1 MIKALKLMKPLLV
14 SSVLFLSVVAAFAQS
29 QSTDVAGQ
37 TASRDSSL
45 QLREDNIP
53 QIVAAMTPEE
63 KCMLI
68 IGGRA
73 ASFNGIGFT
82 NTGVPG
88 AAGVINGIPR
98 LGIPTIVLADG
109 PAGLR
114 ISPVREGDSR
124 TFYCTGYP
132 IATMLSSTWN
142 LELVQEA
149 GRNLGNE
156 VLEYGVD
163 ILLAPGANIH
173 RNPLCGRNFEYYS
186 EDPLLSGK
194 MAAAMINGIEENGVG
209 TSLKHFAVN
218 NQEFNRLSNDAI
230 VSERALREIYLRNF
244 EIAVRESQPW
254 TVMTSY
260 NFINGEHAAESKRL
274 LTDILRDE
282 WGFEGAVMTDWNGGY
297 DDPAIIRAG
306 NEMIQPGRDE
316 RYVRLLNAVKDGS
329 LSMAVVDRTVT
340 RILELVIRTPKFKG
354 YAPSENPDLKAH
366 AQVCKKVADEG
377 VVLLKNDLEA
387 LPMSKDNK
395 IALFGVTSYD
405 FIAGGTGSGN
415 VNRSYVVDLMRGLS
429 NVGFRL
435 EPELDAFYK
444 EYMRAEAL
452 RCERIN
458 GDNKWYIDRERA
470 IEVIPDDLIG
480 KSASNSDVA
489 VITIGRVF
497 GEGKDRDYYHSYLLS
512 DREKELISKVSEA
525 FHAAGKKVTVI
536 LNTGGFVE
544 MTSWQDKVDA
554 VVLCWQPGQ
563 EGGNTVASVLSG
575 EVNPSG
581 HLPAT
586 ISTDYALEPTAMNF
600 PQVYADK
607 PFNYSYYRQLT
618 DRKLPVHTVRNI
630 DYTMYEEG
638 IYVGYRYFNT
648 FAPKAVA
655 YPFGFGLS
663 YTSFDFKDMH
673 VERTDDGWNVFVTV
687 TNTGKV
693 SGKDVVQLYVKA
705 PKGKLDKP
713 ERELKGFAKTPEI
726 APGKSC
732 TVTVHVP
739 EASLASYDELS
750 SNWIVDAG
758 KYVFM
763 ASQDA
768 SDCSLK
774 KTVRVEGSVSPVEGD
789 GLKVISYNIRVG
801 KGKDGSNSW
810 EHRRHASITMLKEQ
824 MPDIFGLQEALDF
837 QVSYLQENLPGY
849 KNVGVG
855 RDDGVAKGE
864 RMSIFYNTNTVELF
878 DWGTFWLSETP
889 EIPSKGWDAA
899 YPRCATWAK
908 MKMKDSGKE
917 FFYVNTHLDHQGA
930 ESQQKGL
937 DLIVRRVAAMNPAGL
952 PMVLTGDF
960 NVEPDNPV
968 LDELDTRMLS
978 AQKSALEHDV
988 KATFNGWGSRA
999 IVIDYIYFSGFSH
1012 CPEYKVLD
1020 GTYDSVPYISDHYP
1034 VMSRLKFL

>member
-1 MIKALKLMKPLLV
+1 MESYKIKTILV
-14 SSVLFLSVVAAFAQS
+14 SAILACQVTSALADKA
-29 QSTDVAGQ
+29 T
-37 TASRDSSL
+37 

-53 QIVAAMTPEE
+53 EVVAAMTPEE
-63 KCMLI
+63 KCTLI

-98 LGIPTIVLADG
+98 LGIPTVVLADG

-114 ISPVREGDSR
+114 ISPTREGDTR

-142 LELVQEA
+142 LELVEEA
-149 GRNLGNE
+149 GRNMGNE

-218 NQEFNRLSNDAI
+218 NQELNRLSNNAI
-230 VSERALREIYLRNF
+230 VSERALREIYLKNF

-254 TVMTSY
+254 TIMTSY

-297 DDPAIIRAG
+297 DDAAIVRAG

-316 RYVRLLNAVKDGS
+316 RYVNLLNAIHDGS
-329 LSMAVVDRTVT
+329 LSMDDVDRAVT
-340 RILELVIRTPKFKG
+340 RILELVVRTPKFKG
-354 YAPSENPDLKAH
+354 YKPSESPDLKAH
-366 AQVCKKVADEG
+366 AKVCKKVADEG
-377 VVLLKNDLEA
+377 VVLLKNNSAA
-387 LPMSKDNK
+387 LPMSKDNE

-415 VNRSYVVDLMRGLS
+415 VNRPYVVDLMSGLT

-435 EPELDAFYK
+435 DPELDAFYK
-444 EYMRAEAL
+444 DYMKAEAV
-452 RCERIN
+452 RCGRIN
-458 GDNKWYIDRERA
+458 GDNKWFIDRERA
-470 IEVIPDDLIG
+470 IEVIPDDLIV
-480 KSASNSDVA
+480 KAAANADDA

-512 DREKELISKVSEA
+512 DREKELISKVSES
-525 FHAAGKKVTVI
+525 FHKAGKKVTVI
-536 LNTGGFVE
+536 LNVGGLVE

-554 VVLCWQPGQ
+554 IVLCWQPGQ

-575 EVNPSG
+575 DVNPSG

-586 ISTDYALEPTAMNF
+586 ISTEYALEPTAKNF

-607 PFNYSYYRQLT
+607 PFNYSYYRQLL
-618 DRKLPVHTVRNI
+618 DRKLPLHTVRNI
-630 DYTMYEEG
+630 DYTEYEEG

-663 YTSFDFKDMH
+663 YTTFDFNDMK
-673 VERTDDGWNVFVTV
+673 VESAVDGWDVTVTV

-693 SGKDVVQLYVKA
+693 SGKDVVQLYVRA

-726 APGKSC
+726 APGESC
-732 TVTVHVP
+732 EVKIHVP
-739 EASLASYDELS
+739 AGSLASYDEQTGS
-750 SNWIVDAG
+750 WVIEPG

-763 ASQDA
+763 ASKDA

-774 KTVRVEGSVSPVEGD
+774 KSVNVAGS
-789 GLKVISYNIRVG
+789 
-801 KGKDGSNSW
+801 
-810 EHRRHASITMLKEQ
+810 
-824 MPDIFGLQEALDF
+824 
-837 QVSYLQENLPGY
+837 
-849 KNVGVG
+849 
-855 RDDGVAKGE
+855 
-864 RMSIFYNTNTVELF
+864 
-878 DWGTFWLSETP
+878 
-889 EIPSKGWDAA
+889 
-899 YPRCATWAK
+899 
-908 MKMKDSGKE
+908 
-917 FFYVNTHLDHQGA
+917 GA
-930 ESQQKGL
+930 
-937 DLIVRRVAAMNPAGL
+937 
-952 PMVLTGDF
+952 VL
-960 NVEPDNPV
+960 
-968 LDELDTRMLS
+968 
-978 AQKSALEHDV
+978 
-988 KATFNGWGSRA
+988 
-999 IVIDYIYFSGFSH
+999 
-1012 CPEYKVLD
+1012 
-1020 GTYDSVPYISDHYP
+1020 
-1034 VMSRLKFL
+1034 

>member
-1 MIKALKLMKPLLV
+1 MKSHKIILV
-14 SSVLFLSVVAAFAQS
+14 SVLLACQVTSVLADKAP
-29 QSTDVAGQ
+29 
-37 TASRDSSL
+37 
-45 QLREDNIP
+45 QLREDNISEV
-53 QIVAAMTPEE
+53 VAAMTPEE
-63 KCMLI
+63 KCTLI

-98 LGIPTIVLADG
+98 LGIPTVVLADG

-114 ISPVREGDSR
+114 ISPTREGDSR

-142 LELVQEA
+142 LELVGEA
-149 GRNLGNE
+149 GRNMGNE

-194 MAAAMINGIEENGVG
+194 MAAEMINGIEENGVG

-218 NQEFNRLSNDAI
+218 NQELNRLSNNAI
-230 VSERALREIYLRNF
+230 VSERALREIYLKNF

-274 LTDILRDE
+274 LTDILRGE

-297 DDPAIIRAG
+297 DDAAIVRAG

-316 RYVRLLNAVKDGS
+316 RYVNLLNAIHDGS
-329 LSMAVVDRTVT
+329 LSMDDVDRAVT
-340 RILELVIRTPKFKG
+340 RILELVVCTPKFKG
-354 YAPSENPDLKAH
+354 YKPSESPDLKAH
-366 AQVCKKVADEG
+366 AKVCKKVADEG
-377 VVLLKNDLEA
+377 VVLLKNKSAA
-387 LPMSKDNK
+387 LPMSKNNE

-415 VNRSYVVDLMRGLS
+415 VNRPYVVDLMSGLS
-429 NVGFRL
+429 NVGFSP

-444 EYMRAEAL
+444 DYMKAEAL

-458 GDNKWYIDRERA
+458 GNNKWFIDRERA
-470 IEVIPDDLIG
+470 IEVIPDELIV
-480 KSASNSDVA
+480 KAAANADDA

-512 DREKELISKVSEA
+512 DREKELISKVSES
-525 FHAAGKKVTVI
+525 FHKAGKKVTVI
-536 LNTGGFVE
+536 LNVGGLVE

-554 VVLCWQPGQ
+554 IVLCWQPGQ

-575 EVNPSG
+575 DVNPSG

-586 ISTDYALEPTAMNF
+586 ISTEYALEPTAKNF

-607 PFNYSYYRQLT
+607 PFNYSYYRQLL
-618 DRKLPVHTVRNI
+618 DRKLPLHTVRNI
-630 DYTMYEEG
+630 DYTEYEEG

-663 YTSFDFKDMH
+663 YTTFDFNDMT
-673 VERTDDGWNVFVTV
+673 VESAGDGWDATVTV
-687 TNTGKV
+687 TNSGKV
-693 SGKDVVQLYVKA
+693 RGKDVVQLYVRA

-726 APGKSC
+726 APGESC
-732 TVTVHVP
+732 EVTIHVP
-739 EASLASYDELS
+739 AGSLASYDEQTG
-750 SNWIVDAG
+750 NWVIEPG

-763 ASQDA
+763 ASKNA

-774 KTVRVEGSVSPVEGD
+774 KSVNVAGSGAVR
-789 GLKVISYNIRVG
+789 
-801 KGKDGSNSW
+801 
-810 EHRRHASITMLKEQ
+810 
-824 MPDIFGLQEALDF
+824 
-837 QVSYLQENLPGY
+837 
-849 KNVGVG
+849 
-855 RDDGVAKGE
+855 
-864 RMSIFYNTNTVELF
+864 
-878 DWGTFWLSETP
+878 
-889 EIPSKGWDAA
+889 
-899 YPRCATWAK
+899 
-908 MKMKDSGKE
+908 
-917 FFYVNTHLDHQGA
+917 
-930 ESQQKGL
+930 
-937 DLIVRRVAAMNPAGL
+937 
-952 PMVLTGDF
+952 
-960 NVEPDNPV
+960 
-968 LDELDTRMLS
+968 
-978 AQKSALEHDV
+978 
-988 KATFNGWGSRA
+988 
-999 IVIDYIYFSGFSH
+999 
-1012 CPEYKVLD
+1012 
-1020 GTYDSVPYISDHYP
+1020 
-1034 VMSRLKFL
+1034 

>member
-1 MIKALKLMKPLLV
+1 MESYKIKTILV
-14 SSVLFLSVVAAFAQS
+14 SALLACHVTSALADKAP
-29 QSTDVAGQ
+29 
-37 TASRDSSL
+37 
-45 QLREDNIP
+45 QLREDNIAEV
-53 QIVAAMTPEE
+53 VAAMTPEE
-63 KCMLI
+63 KCTLI

-98 LGIPTIVLADG
+98 LGIPTVVLADG

-114 ISPVREGDSR
+114 ISPTREGDSR

-142 LELVQEA
+142 LELVGEA
-149 GRNLGNE
+149 GRNMGNE

-218 NQEFNRLSNDAI
+218 NQEVNRLSNNAI
-230 VSERALREIYLRNF
+230 VSERALREIYLKNF

-297 DDPAIIRAG
+297 DDAAIVRAG

-316 RYVRLLNAVKDGS
+316 RYVNLLNAIHDGS
-329 LSMAVVDRTVT
+329 LSMDDVDRAVT
-340 RILELVIRTPKFKG
+340 RILELVVRTPKFKG
-354 YAPSENPDLKAH
+354 YRPSESPDLKAH
-366 AQVCKKVADEG
+366 AKVCKKVADEG
-377 VVLLKNDLEA
+377 VVLLKNNSAA
-387 LPMSKDNK
+387 LPMSKDNE

-415 VNRSYVVDLMRGLS
+415 VNRPYVVDLMSGLS

-444 EYMRAEAL
+444 DYMKAEAL

-458 GDNKWYIDRERA
+458 GDNKWFIDRERA
-470 IEVIPDDLIG
+470 IEVVPDELIV
-480 KSASNSDVA
+480 KAAANADDA

-512 DREKELISKVSEA
+512 EREKELISKVSEF
-525 FHAAGKKVTVI
+525 FHKAGKKVTVI
-536 LNTGGFVE
+536 LNVGGLVE

-554 VVLCWQPGQ
+554 IVLCWQPGQ

-575 EVNPSG
+575 DVNPSG

-586 ISTDYALEPTAMNF
+586 ISTEYALEPTAKNF

-607 PFNYSYYRQLT
+607 PFNYSYYRQLL
-618 DRKLPVHTVRNI
+618 DRKLPLHTVRNI
-630 DYTMYEEG
+630 DYTEYEEG

-663 YTSFDFKDMH
+663 YTTFDFNDMK
-673 VERTDDGWNVFVTV
+673 VESAGDGWDVTVTV
-687 TNTGKV
+687 TNSGKV
-693 SGKDVVQLYVKA
+693 RGKDVVQLYVRA

-726 APGKSC
+726 APGESC
-732 TVTVHVP
+732 AVTIHVP
-739 EASLASYDELS
+739 AGSLASYDEQTGS
-750 SNWIVDAG
+750 WVIEPG
-758 KYVFM
+758 KYAFM
-763 ASQDA
+763 ASKDA

-774 KTVRVEGSVSPVEGD
+774 KSVNVAGS
-789 GLKVISYNIRVG
+789 
-801 KGKDGSNSW
+801 
-810 EHRRHASITMLKEQ
+810 
-824 MPDIFGLQEALDF
+824 
-837 QVSYLQENLPGY
+837 
-849 KNVGVG
+849 
-855 RDDGVAKGE
+855 
-864 RMSIFYNTNTVELF
+864 
-878 DWGTFWLSETP
+878 
-889 EIPSKGWDAA
+889 
-899 YPRCATWAK
+899 
-908 MKMKDSGKE
+908 
-917 FFYVNTHLDHQGA
+917 GA
-930 ESQQKGL
+930 IL
-937 DLIVRRVAAMNPAGL
+937 
-952 PMVLTGDF
+952 
-960 NVEPDNPV
+960 
-968 LDELDTRMLS
+968 
-978 AQKSALEHDV
+978 
-988 KATFNGWGSRA
+988 
-999 IVIDYIYFSGFSH
+999 
-1012 CPEYKVLD
+1012 
-1020 GTYDSVPYISDHYP
+1020 
-1034 VMSRLKFL
+1034 

>member
-1 MIKALKLMKPLLV
+1 MKSHKIILV
-14 SSVLFLSVVAAFAQS
+14 SVLLACQVTSALADEAP
-29 QSTDVAGQ
+29 
-37 TASRDSSL
+37 

-53 QIVAAMTPEE
+53 EVVAAMTPEE
-63 KCMLI
+63 KCTLI

-98 LGIPTIVLADG
+98 LGIPTVVLADG

-114 ISPVREGDSR
+114 ISPTREGDSR

-142 LELVQEA
+142 LELVEEA
-149 GRNLGNE
+149 GRNMGNE

-218 NQEFNRLSNDAI
+218 NQELNRLSNNAI
-230 VSERALREIYLRNF
+230 VSERALREIYLKNF

-297 DDPAIIRAG
+297 DDAAIVRAG

-316 RYVRLLNAVKDGS
+316 RYVNLLNAIHDGS
-329 LSMAVVDRTVT
+329 LRMDDVDRAVT
-340 RILELVIRTPKFKG
+340 RILELVVRTPKFKG
-354 YAPSENPDLKAH
+354 YKPSESPNLKAH
-366 AQVCKKVADEG
+366 AKVCKKVADEG
-377 VVLLKNDLEA
+377 VVLLKNKSAA
-387 LPMSKDNK
+387 LPMSKNNE

-415 VNRSYVVDLMRGLS
+415 VNRPYVVDLMSGLS

-444 EYMRAEAL
+444 DYMKAEAL
-452 RCERIN
+452 RCARIN
-458 GDNKWYIDRERA
+458 GDNKWFIDRERA
-470 IEVIPDDLIG
+470 IEVIPDDLIV
-480 KSASNSDVA
+480 KAAANADDA

-512 DREKELISKVSEA
+512 DREKELISKVSES
-525 FHAAGKKVTVI
+525 FHKAGKKVTVI
-536 LNTGGFVE
+536 LNVGGLVE

-554 VVLCWQPGQ
+554 IVLCWQPGQ

-575 EVNPSG
+575 DVNPSG

-586 ISTDYALEPTAMNF
+586 ISTEYALEPTAKNF

-607 PFNYSYYRQLT
+607 PFNYSYYRQLL
-618 DRKLPVHTVRNI
+618 DRKLPLHTVRNI
-630 DYTMYEEG
+630 DYTEYEEG

-663 YTSFDFKDMH
+663 YTTFDFNDMK
-673 VERTDDGWNVFVTV
+673 VESAEGGWNVSVVV

-693 SGKDVVQLYVKA
+693 SGKDVVQLYVRA

-726 APGKSC
+726 APGESC
-732 TVTVHVP
+732 EVTIHVP
-739 EASLASYDELS
+739 AGSLASYDEQTGS
-750 SNWIVDAG
+750 WVIEPG

-763 ASQDA
+763 ASKDA
-768 SDCSLK
+768 SDCTLK
-774 KTVRVEGSVSPVEGD
+774 KSVNVAGS
-789 GLKVISYNIRVG
+789 
-801 KGKDGSNSW
+801 
-810 EHRRHASITMLKEQ
+810 
-824 MPDIFGLQEALDF
+824 
-837 QVSYLQENLPGY
+837 
-849 KNVGVG
+849 
-855 RDDGVAKGE
+855 
-864 RMSIFYNTNTVELF
+864 
-878 DWGTFWLSETP
+878 
-889 EIPSKGWDAA
+889 
-899 YPRCATWAK
+899 
-908 MKMKDSGKE
+908 
-917 FFYVNTHLDHQGA
+917 GA
-930 ESQQKGL
+930 
-937 DLIVRRVAAMNPAGL
+937 
-952 PMVLTGDF
+952 VL
-960 NVEPDNPV
+960 
-968 LDELDTRMLS
+968 
-978 AQKSALEHDV
+978 
-988 KATFNGWGSRA
+988 
-999 IVIDYIYFSGFSH
+999 
-1012 CPEYKVLD
+1012 
-1020 GTYDSVPYISDHYP
+1020 
-1034 VMSRLKFL
+1034 

>member
-1 MIKALKLMKPLLV
+1 MESYKIKTILV
-14 SSVLFLSVVAAFAQS
+14 SAILACHVTSALADKAP
-29 QSTDVAGQ
+29 
-37 TASRDSSL
+37 
-45 QLREDNIP
+45 QLREDNIAEV
-53 QIVAAMTPEE
+53 VAAMTPEE
-63 KCMLI
+63 KCTLI

-98 LGIPTIVLADG
+98 LGIPTVVLADG

-114 ISPVREGDSR
+114 ISPTREGDTR

-142 LELVQEA
+142 LELVGEA
-149 GRNLGNE
+149 GRNMGNE

-209 TSLKHFAVN
+209 TSLKNFAVN
-218 NQEFNRLSNDAI
+218 NQELNRLSNNAI
-230 VSERALREIYLRNF
+230 VSERALREIYLKNF

-254 TVMTSY
+254 TIMTSY

-297 DDPAIIRAG
+297 DDAAIVRAG

-316 RYVRLLNAVKDGS
+316 RYVNLLNAIRDGS
-329 LSMAVVDRTVT
+329 LSMDDVDRAVT
-340 RILELVIRTPKFKG
+340 RILELVVRTPKFKG
-354 YAPSENPDLKAH
+354 YKPSESPDLKAH
-366 AQVCKKVADEG
+366 AKVCKKVADEG
-377 VVLLKNDLEA
+377 VVLLKNNSAA
-387 LPMSKDNK
+387 LPMSKDNE

-415 VNRSYVVDLMRGLS
+415 VNRPYVVDLMSGLS

-444 EYMRAEAL
+444 DYMKAEAL
-452 RCERIN
+452 RCARIN
-458 GDNKWYIDRERA
+458 GDNKWFIDRERA
-470 IEVIPDDLIG
+470 IEVVPDELIV
-480 KSASNSDVA
+480 KAASNADDA

-512 DREKELISKVSEA
+512 DREKELISKVSES
-525 FHAAGKKVTVI
+525 FHKAGKKVTVI
-536 LNTGGFVE
+536 LNVGGLVE
-544 MTSWQDKVDA
+544 MMSWQDKVDA
-554 VVLCWQPGQ
+554 IVLCWQPGQ

-575 EVNPSG
+575 DVNPSG

-586 ISTDYALEPTAMNF
+586 ISTEYALEPTAKNF

-607 PFNYSYYRQLT
+607 PFNYSYYRQLL
-618 DRKLPVHTVRNI
+618 DRKLPLHTVRNI
-630 DYTMYEEG
+630 DYTEYEEG

-663 YTSFDFKDMH
+663 YTTFDFNDMT
-673 VERTDDGWNVFVTV
+673 VESAGDGWDVTVTV
-687 TNTGKV
+687 TNSGKV
-693 SGKDVVQLYVKA
+693 SGKDVVQLYVRA

-726 APGKSC
+726 APGESC
-732 TVTVHVP
+732 AVTIHVP
-739 EASLASYDELS
+739 AGSLASYDEQTGS
-750 SNWIVDAG
+750 WVVEPG

-763 ASQDA
+763 ASKDA

-774 KTVRVEGSVSPVEGD
+774 KSVNVAGS
-789 GLKVISYNIRVG
+789 
-801 KGKDGSNSW
+801 
-810 EHRRHASITMLKEQ
+810 
-824 MPDIFGLQEALDF
+824 
-837 QVSYLQENLPGY
+837 
-849 KNVGVG
+849 
-855 RDDGVAKGE
+855 
-864 RMSIFYNTNTVELF
+864 
-878 DWGTFWLSETP
+878 
-889 EIPSKGWDAA
+889 
-899 YPRCATWAK
+899 
-908 MKMKDSGKE
+908 
-917 FFYVNTHLDHQGA
+917 GA
-930 ESQQKGL
+930 
-937 DLIVRRVAAMNPAGL
+937 
-952 PMVLTGDF
+952 VL
-960 NVEPDNPV
+960 
-968 LDELDTRMLS
+968 
-978 AQKSALEHDV
+978 
-988 KATFNGWGSRA
+988 
-999 IVIDYIYFSGFSH
+999 
-1012 CPEYKVLD
+1012 
-1020 GTYDSVPYISDHYP
+1020 
-1034 VMSRLKFL
+1034 

>member
-1 MIKALKLMKPLLV
+1 MESYKIKTILV
-14 SSVLFLSVVAAFAQS
+14 SAILACHVTSALADKAP
-29 QSTDVAGQ
+29 
-37 TASRDSSL
+37 
-45 QLREDNIP
+45 QLREDNIAEV
-53 QIVAAMTPEE
+53 VAAMTPEE
-63 KCMLI
+63 KCTLI

-98 LGIPTIVLADG
+98 LGIPTVVLADG

-114 ISPVREGDSR
+114 ISPTREGDTR

-142 LELVQEA
+142 LELVGEA
-149 GRNLGNE
+149 GRNMGNE

-218 NQEFNRLSNDAI
+218 NQELNRLSNNAI
-230 VSERALREIYLRNF
+230 VSERALREIYLKNF

-254 TVMTSY
+254 TIMTSY

-297 DDPAIIRAG
+297 DDAAIVRAG

-316 RYVRLLNAVKDGS
+316 RYVNLLNAIRDGS
-329 LSMAVVDRTVT
+329 LSMDDVDRAVT
-340 RILELVIRTPKFKG
+340 RILELVVRTPKFKG
-354 YAPSENPDLKAH
+354 YKPSESPDLKAH
-366 AQVCKKVADEG
+366 AKVCKKVADEG
-377 VVLLKNDLEA
+377 VVLLKNNSAA
-387 LPMSKDNK
+387 LPMSKDNE

-415 VNRSYVVDLMRGLS
+415 VNRPYVVDLMSGLS

-444 EYMRAEAL
+444 DYMKAEAL
-452 RCERIN
+452 RCARIN
-458 GDNKWYIDRERA
+458 GDNKWFIDRERA
-470 IEVIPDDLIG
+470 IEVVPDELIV
-480 KSASNSDVA
+480 KAASNADDA

-512 DREKELISKVSEA
+512 DREKELISKVSES
-525 FHAAGKKVTVI
+525 FHKAGKKVTVI
-536 LNTGGFVE
+536 LNVGGLVE
-544 MTSWQDKVDA
+544 MMSWQDKVDA
-554 VVLCWQPGQ
+554 IVLCWQPGQ

-575 EVNPSG
+575 DVNPSG

-586 ISTDYALEPTAMNF
+586 ISTEYALEPTAKNF

-607 PFNYSYYRQLT
+607 PFNYSYYRQLL
-618 DRKLPVHTVRNI
+618 DRKLPLHTVRNI
-630 DYTMYEEG
+630 DYTEYEEG

-663 YTSFDFKDMH
+663 YTTFDFNDMT
-673 VERTDDGWNVFVTV
+673 VESAGDGWDVTVTV
-687 TNTGKV
+687 TNSGKV
-693 SGKDVVQLYVKA
+693 SGKDVVQLYVRA

-726 APGKSC
+726 APGESC
-732 TVTVHVP
+732 AVTIHVP
-739 EASLASYDELS
+739 AGSLASYDEQTGS
-750 SNWIVDAG
+750 WVVEPG

-763 ASQDA
+763 ASKDA

-774 KTVRVEGSVSPVEGD
+774 KSVNVAGS
-789 GLKVISYNIRVG
+789 
-801 KGKDGSNSW
+801 
-810 EHRRHASITMLKEQ
+810 
-824 MPDIFGLQEALDF
+824 
-837 QVSYLQENLPGY
+837 
-849 KNVGVG
+849 
-855 RDDGVAKGE
+855 
-864 RMSIFYNTNTVELF
+864 
-878 DWGTFWLSETP
+878 
-889 EIPSKGWDAA
+889 
-899 YPRCATWAK
+899 
-908 MKMKDSGKE
+908 
-917 FFYVNTHLDHQGA
+917 GA
-930 ESQQKGL
+930 
-937 DLIVRRVAAMNPAGL
+937 
-952 PMVLTGDF
+952 VL
-960 NVEPDNPV
+960 
-968 LDELDTRMLS
+968 
-978 AQKSALEHDV
+978 
-988 KATFNGWGSRA
+988 
-999 IVIDYIYFSGFSH
+999 
-1012 CPEYKVLD
+1012 
-1020 GTYDSVPYISDHYP
+1020 
-1034 VMSRLKFL
+1034 

>member
-1 MIKALKLMKPLLV
+1 MESYKIKTILV
-14 SSVLFLSVVAAFAQS
+14 SALLACHVTSALADKAP
-29 QSTDVAGQ
+29 
-37 TASRDSSL
+37 
-45 QLREDNIP
+45 QLREDNISEV
-53 QIVAAMTPEE
+53 VAAMTPEE
-63 KCMLI
+63 KCTLI
-68 IGGRA
+68 VGGRA

-98 LGIPTIVLADG
+98 LGIPTVVLADG

-114 ISPVREGDSR
+114 ISPTREGDTR

-142 LELVQEA
+142 LELVGEA
-149 GRNLGNE
+149 GRNMGNE

-218 NQEFNRLSNDAI
+218 NQELNRLSNNAI
-230 VSERALREIYLRNF
+230 VSERALREIYLKNF

-254 TVMTSY
+254 TIMTSY

-297 DDPAIIRAG
+297 DDAAIVRAG

-316 RYVRLLNAVKDGS
+316 RYVNLLKAIYDGS
-329 LSMAVVDRTVT
+329 LSMDDVDRAVT
-340 RILELVIRTPKFKG
+340 RILKLVVRTPKFKG
-354 YAPSENPDLKAH
+354 YKPSEAPDLKAH
-366 AQVCKKVADEG
+366 AKVCKKVADEG
-377 VVLLKNDLEA
+377 VVLLKNKSTA
-387 LPMSKDNK
+387 LPMSKNNE

-415 VNRSYVVDLMRGLS
+415 VNRPYVVDLMSGLS

-444 EYMRAEAL
+444 DYINAEAL

-458 GDNKWYIDRERA
+458 GDNKWFIDRERA
-470 IEVIPDDLIG
+470 IEVIPDELIA
-480 KSASNSDVA
+480 KAAANADDA

-512 DREKELISKVSEA
+512 EREKELISKVSDC
-525 FHAAGKKVTVI
+525 FHEAGKKVTVI
-536 LNTGGFVE
+536 LNVGGLVE

-554 VVLCWQPGQ
+554 IVLCWQPGQ
-563 EGGNTVASVLSG
+563 EGGNTVASVLGG

-586 ISTDYALEPTAMNF
+586 ISTEYTLEPTAKNF

-607 PFNYSYYRQLT
+607 PFNYSYYRQLL
-618 DRKLPVHTVRNI
+618 DRKLPLHTVRNI
-630 DYTMYEEG
+630 DYTEYEEG

-663 YTSFDFKDMH
+663 YTTFSFRDMK
-673 VERTDDGWNVFVTV
+673 VVSAGDGWDVTV
-687 TNTGKV
+687 TVANSGKV
-693 SGKDVVQLYVKA
+693 SGKDVVQLYVRA

-713 ERELKGFAKTPEI
+713 ERELKGFAKTPKI
-726 APGKSC
+726 APGESC
-732 TVTVHVP
+732 AVTIHVP
-739 EASLASYDELS
+739 AGSLASYDEQTRR
-750 SNWIVDAG
+750 WVVEPG
-758 KYVFM
+758 KYIFM
-763 ASQDA
+763 ASKDA

-774 KTVRVEGSVSPVEGD
+774 KSVNVGCPGSV
-789 GLKVISYNIRVG
+789 
-801 KGKDGSNSW
+801 
-810 EHRRHASITMLKEQ
+810 Q
-824 MPDIFGLQEALDF
+824 
-837 QVSYLQENLPGY
+837 
-849 KNVGVG
+849 
-855 RDDGVAKGE
+855 
-864 RMSIFYNTNTVELF
+864 
-878 DWGTFWLSETP
+878 
-889 EIPSKGWDAA
+889 
-899 YPRCATWAK
+899 
-908 MKMKDSGKE
+908 
-917 FFYVNTHLDHQGA
+917 
-930 ESQQKGL
+930 
-937 DLIVRRVAAMNPAGL
+937 
-952 PMVLTGDF
+952 
-960 NVEPDNPV
+960 
-968 LDELDTRMLS
+968 
-978 AQKSALEHDV
+978 
-988 KATFNGWGSRA
+988 
-999 IVIDYIYFSGFSH
+999 
-1012 CPEYKVLD
+1012 
-1020 GTYDSVPYISDHYP
+1020 
-1034 VMSRLKFL
+1034 

>member
-1 MIKALKLMKPLLV
+1 MKSHKIILV
-14 SSVLFLSVVAAFAQS
+14 SALLACQITSALADKAP
-29 QSTDVAGQ
+29 
-37 TASRDSSL
+37 
-45 QLREDNIP
+45 QLREDNISEV
-53 QIVAAMTPEE
+53 VAAMTPEE
-63 KCMLI
+63 KCTLI

-98 LGIPTIVLADG
+98 LGIPTVVLADG

-114 ISPVREGDSR
+114 ISPTREGDSR

-142 LELVQEA
+142 LELVGEA
-149 GRNLGNE
+149 GRNMGNE

-194 MAAAMINGIEENGVG
+194 MAAAMINGIEKNGVG

-218 NQEFNRLSNDAI
+218 NQELNRLSNNAI
-230 VSERALREIYLRNF
+230 VSERALREIYLKNF

-297 DDPAIIRAG
+297 DDAAIVRAG

-316 RYVRLLNAVKDGS
+316 RYVNLLNAIHDGS
-329 LSMAVVDRTVT
+329 LSMDDVDRAVT
-340 RILELVIRTPKFKG
+340 RILELVVRTPKFKG
-354 YAPSENPDLKAH
+354 YKPSESPDLKAH
-366 AQVCKKVADEG
+366 AKVCKKVADEG
-377 VVLLKNDLEA
+377 VVLLKNNSAA
-387 LPMSKDNK
+387 LPMSKDNE

-415 VNRSYVVDLMRGLS
+415 VNRPYVVDLMSGLS

-444 EYMRAEAL
+444 DYMKAEAL
-452 RCERIN
+452 RCGRIN
-458 GDNKWYIDRERA
+458 GDNKWFIDRERA
-470 IEVIPDDLIG
+470 IEVIPDELIV
-480 KSASNSDVA
+480 KAAANADDA

-512 DREKELISKVSEA
+512 DREKELISKVSES
-525 FHAAGKKVTVI
+525 FHKAGKKVTVI
-536 LNTGGFVE
+536 LNVGGLVE
-544 MTSWQDKVDA
+544 MASWQDNVDA
-554 VVLCWQPGQ
+554 IVLCWQPGQ

-575 EVNPSG
+575 DVNPSG

-586 ISTDYALEPTAMNF
+586 ISTEYALEPTAKNF

-607 PFNYSYYRQLT
+607 PFNYSYYRQLL
-618 DRKLPVHTVRNI
+618 DRKLPLHTVRNI
-630 DYTMYEEG
+630 DYTEYEEG

-663 YTSFDFKDMH
+663 YTTFCFKDMK
-673 VERTDDGWNVFVTV
+673 VVSAGDGWDVTVTV
-687 TNTGKV
+687 TNSGKV
-693 SGKDVVQLYVKA
+693 SGKDVVQLYVRA

-726 APGKSC
+726 APGESC
-732 TVTVHVP
+732 EVTIRVP
-739 EASLASYDELS
+739 AGSLASYDEQTGS
-750 SNWIVDAG
+750 WVIEPG

-763 ASQDA
+763 ASKDA
-768 SDCSLK
+768 SDCTLK
-774 KTVRVEGSVSPVEGD
+774 KSVNVAGS
-789 GLKVISYNIRVG
+789 
-801 KGKDGSNSW
+801 
-810 EHRRHASITMLKEQ
+810 
-824 MPDIFGLQEALDF
+824 
-837 QVSYLQENLPGY
+837 
-849 KNVGVG
+849 
-855 RDDGVAKGE
+855 
-864 RMSIFYNTNTVELF
+864 
-878 DWGTFWLSETP
+878 
-889 EIPSKGWDAA
+889 
-899 YPRCATWAK
+899 
-908 MKMKDSGKE
+908 
-917 FFYVNTHLDHQGA
+917 GA
-930 ESQQKGL
+930 
-937 DLIVRRVAAMNPAGL
+937 
-952 PMVLTGDF
+952 VL
-960 NVEPDNPV
+960 
-968 LDELDTRMLS
+968 
-978 AQKSALEHDV
+978 
-988 KATFNGWGSRA
+988 
-999 IVIDYIYFSGFSH
+999 
-1012 CPEYKVLD
+1012 
-1020 GTYDSVPYISDHYP
+1020 
-1034 VMSRLKFL
+1034 

>member
-1 MIKALKLMKPLLV
+1 MESYKIKTILV
-14 SSVLFLSVVAAFAQS
+14 SAILACHVTSALADKAP
-29 QSTDVAGQ
+29 
-37 TASRDSSL
+37 
-45 QLREDNIP
+45 QLREDNIAEV
-53 QIVAAMTPEE
+53 VAAMTPEE
-63 KCMLI
+63 KCTLI

-98 LGIPTIVLADG
+98 LGIPTVVLADG

-114 ISPVREGDSR
+114 ISPTREGDTR

-142 LELVQEA
+142 LELVGEA
-149 GRNLGNE
+149 GRNMGNE

-218 NQEFNRLSNDAI
+218 NQELNRLSNNAI
-230 VSERALREIYLRNF
+230 VSERALREIYLKNF

-254 TVMTSY
+254 TIMTSY

-297 DDPAIIRAG
+297 DDAAIVRAG

-316 RYVRLLNAVKDGS
+316 RYVNLLNAIRDGS
-329 LSMAVVDRTVT
+329 LSMDDVDRAVT
-340 RILELVIRTPKFKG
+340 RILELVVRTPKFKG
-354 YAPSENPDLKAH
+354 YKPSESPDLKAH
-366 AQVCKKVADEG
+366 AKVCKKVADEG
-377 VVLLKNDLEA
+377 VVLLKNKSAA
-387 LPMSKDNK
+387 LPMSKDNE

-415 VNRSYVVDLMRGLS
+415 VNRPYVVDLMSGLS

-444 EYMRAEAL
+444 DYMKAEAL
-452 RCERIN
+452 RCARIN
-458 GDNKWYIDRERA
+458 GDNKWFIDRERA
-470 IEVIPDDLIG
+470 IEVVPDELIV
-480 KSASNSDVA
+480 KAASNADDA

-512 DREKELISKVSEA
+512 DREKELISKVSES
-525 FHAAGKKVTVI
+525 FHKAGKKVTVI
-536 LNTGGFVE
+536 LNVGGLVE

-554 VVLCWQPGQ
+554 IVLCWQPGQ

-575 EVNPSG
+575 DVNPSG

-586 ISTDYALEPTAMNF
+586 ISTEYALEPTAKNF

-607 PFNYSYYRQLT
+607 PFNYSYYRQLL
-618 DRKLPVHTVRNI
+618 DRKLPLHTVRNI
-630 DYTMYEEG
+630 DYTEYEEG

-663 YTSFDFKDMH
+663 YTTFDFNDMT
-673 VERTDDGWNVFVTV
+673 VESAGDGWDVTVTV
-687 TNTGKV
+687 TNSGKV
-693 SGKDVVQLYVKA
+693 SGKDVVQLYVRA

-726 APGKSC
+726 APDESC
-732 TVTVHVP
+732 AVTIHVP
-739 EASLASYDELS
+739 AGSLASYDEQTGS
-750 SNWIVDAG
+750 WVIEPG
-758 KYVFM
+758 KYLFM
-763 ASQDA
+763 ASKDA

-774 KTVRVEGSVSPVEGD
+774 KSVNVAGS
-789 GLKVISYNIRVG
+789 
-801 KGKDGSNSW
+801 
-810 EHRRHASITMLKEQ
+810 
-824 MPDIFGLQEALDF
+824 
-837 QVSYLQENLPGY
+837 
-849 KNVGVG
+849 
-855 RDDGVAKGE
+855 
-864 RMSIFYNTNTVELF
+864 
-878 DWGTFWLSETP
+878 
-889 EIPSKGWDAA
+889 
-899 YPRCATWAK
+899 
-908 MKMKDSGKE
+908 
-917 FFYVNTHLDHQGA
+917 GA
-930 ESQQKGL
+930 VQ
-937 DLIVRRVAAMNPAGL
+937 
-952 PMVLTGDF
+952 
-960 NVEPDNPV
+960 
-968 LDELDTRMLS
+968 
-978 AQKSALEHDV
+978 
-988 KATFNGWGSRA
+988 
-999 IVIDYIYFSGFSH
+999 
-1012 CPEYKVLD
+1012 
-1020 GTYDSVPYISDHYP
+1020 
-1034 VMSRLKFL
+1034 

>member
-1 MIKALKLMKPLLV
+1 MESHKIKTILV
-14 SSVLFLSVVAAFAQS
+14 STLLACQVTSALADKAP
-29 QSTDVAGQ
+29 
-37 TASRDSSL
+37 
-45 QLREDNIP
+45 QLREDNIAEV
-53 QIVAAMTPEE
+53 VAAMTPEE
-63 KCMLI
+63 KCTLI

-98 LGIPTIVLADG
+98 LGIPTVVLADG

-114 ISPVREGDSR
+114 ISPTREGDSR

-142 LELVQEA
+142 LELVEEA
-149 GRNLGNE
+149 GRNMGNE

-218 NQEFNRLSNDAI
+218 NQELNRLSNNAI
-230 VSERALREIYLRNF
+230 VSERALREIYLKNF

-297 DDPAIIRAG
+297 DDAAIVRAG

-316 RYVRLLNAVKDGS
+316 RYVNLLNAIHDGS
-329 LSMAVVDRTVT
+329 LSMDDVDRAVT
-340 RILELVIRTPKFKG
+340 RILELVVRTPKFKG
-354 YAPSENPDLKAH
+354 YRPSESPDLKAH
-366 AQVCKKVADEG
+366 AKVCKKVADEG
-377 VVLLKNDLEA
+377 VVLLKNNSAA
-387 LPMSKDNK
+387 LPMSKDNE

-415 VNRSYVVDLMRGLS
+415 VNRPYVVDLMSGLS

-444 EYMRAEAL
+444 DYMKAEAL

-458 GDNKWYIDRERA
+458 GDNKWFIDRERA
-470 IEVIPDDLIG
+470 IEVVPDELIV
-480 KSASNSDVA
+480 KAAANADDA

-512 DREKELISKVSEA
+512 EREKELISKVSES
-525 FHAAGKKVTVI
+525 FHKAGKKVTVI
-536 LNTGGFVE
+536 LNVGGLVE

-554 VVLCWQPGQ
+554 IVLCWQPGQ

-575 EVNPSG
+575 DVNPSG

-586 ISTDYALEPTAMNF
+586 ISTEYALEPTAKNF

-607 PFNYSYYRQLT
+607 PFNYSYYRQLL
-618 DRKLPVHTVRNI
+618 DRKLPLHTVRNI
-630 DYTMYEEG
+630 DYTEYEEG

-663 YTSFDFKDMH
+663 YTTFDFNDMK
-673 VERTDDGWNVFVTV
+673 VESAGDGWDVTVTV
-687 TNTGKV
+687 TNSGKV
-693 SGKDVVQLYVKA
+693 RGKDVVQLYVRA

-726 APGKSC
+726 APGESC
-732 TVTVHVP
+732 EVTIHVP
-739 EASLASYDELS
+739 AGSLASYDEQTRR
-750 SNWIVDAG
+750 WVIEPG

-763 ASQDA
+763 ASKDA

-774 KTVRVEGSVSPVEGD
+774 KSVNVAGS
-789 GLKVISYNIRVG
+789 
-801 KGKDGSNSW
+801 
-810 EHRRHASITMLKEQ
+810 
-824 MPDIFGLQEALDF
+824 
-837 QVSYLQENLPGY
+837 
-849 KNVGVG
+849 
-855 RDDGVAKGE
+855 
-864 RMSIFYNTNTVELF
+864 
-878 DWGTFWLSETP
+878 
-889 EIPSKGWDAA
+889 
-899 YPRCATWAK
+899 
-908 MKMKDSGKE
+908 
-917 FFYVNTHLDHQGA
+917 GA
-930 ESQQKGL
+930 
-937 DLIVRRVAAMNPAGL
+937 
-952 PMVLTGDF
+952 VL
-960 NVEPDNPV
+960 
-968 LDELDTRMLS
+968 
-978 AQKSALEHDV
+978 
-988 KATFNGWGSRA
+988 
-999 IVIDYIYFSGFSH
+999 
-1012 CPEYKVLD
+1012 
-1020 GTYDSVPYISDHYP
+1020 
-1034 VMSRLKFL
+1034 

>member
-1 MIKALKLMKPLLV
+1 MESHTIKTLLASALLACQVTSALADEAP
-14 SSVLFLSVVAAFAQS
+14 
-29 QSTDVAGQ
+29 
-37 TASRDSSL
+37 
-45 QLREDNIP
+45 QLREDNIAEV
-53 QIVAAMTPEE
+53 VAALTPEE
-63 KCMLI
+63 KCTLI

-98 LGIPTIVLADG
+98 LGIPTVVLADG

-114 ISPVREGDSR
+114 ISPTREGDSR

-142 LELVQEA
+142 LELVGEA
-149 GRNLGNE
+149 GRNMGNE

-218 NQEFNRLSNDAI
+218 NQELNRLSNNAI

-254 TVMTSY
+254 TIMTSY

-274 LTDILRDE
+274 LTDILRGE

-297 DDPAIIRAG
+297 DDAAIIRAG

-316 RYVRLLNAVKDGS
+316 RYVNLLNAIHDGS
-329 LSMAVVDRTVT
+329 LSMEDVDRTVT
-340 RILELVIRTPKFKG
+340 RILELVVRTPKFKG
-354 YAPSENPDLKAH
+354 YKPSESPDLKAH
-366 AQVCKKVADEG
+366 AKVCKKVADEG
-377 VVLLKNDLEA
+377 VVLLKNNSAA
-387 LPMSKDNK
+387 LPMSKNNE

-415 VNRSYVVDLMRGLS
+415 VNRPYVVDLMSGLS

-444 EYMRAEAL
+444 DYMKAEAL

-458 GDNKWYIDRERA
+458 GDNKWFIDRERA
-470 IEVIPDDLIG
+470 IEVIPDELIVN
-480 KSASNSDVA
+480 AAANADDA

-512 DREKELISKVSEA
+512 DREKELISKVSDS
-525 FHAAGKKVTVI
+525 FHKAGKKVTVI
-536 LNTGGFVE
+536 LNVGGLVE

-554 VVLCWQPGQ
+554 IVLCWQPGQ

-586 ISTDYALEPTAMNF
+586 ISTEYALEPTAKNF

-607 PFNYSYYRQLT
+607 PFNYSYYRQLL
-618 DRKLPVHTVRNI
+618 DRKLPLHTVRNI
-630 DYTMYEEG
+630 DYTEYEEG

-663 YTSFDFKDMH
+663 YTTFDFKDMK
-673 VERTDDGWNVFVTV
+673 VESAEDGWDVTVTV
-687 TNTGKV
+687 TNSGKV
-693 SGKDVVQLYVKA
+693 SGKDVVQLYVRA

-713 ERELKGFAKTPEI
+713 ERELKGFAKTPEL
-726 APGKSC
+726 APGESC
-732 TVTVHVP
+732 KVSIHIP
-739 EASLASYDELS
+739 AGSLASYDEQTGS
-750 SNWIVDAG
+750 WVIEPG

-763 ASQDA
+763 ASKDA

-774 KTVRVEGSVSPVEGD
+774 KSVNVAGS
-789 GLKVISYNIRVG
+789 
-801 KGKDGSNSW
+801 
-810 EHRRHASITMLKEQ
+810 
-824 MPDIFGLQEALDF
+824 
-837 QVSYLQENLPGY
+837 
-849 KNVGVG
+849 
-855 RDDGVAKGE
+855 
-864 RMSIFYNTNTVELF
+864 
-878 DWGTFWLSETP
+878 
-889 EIPSKGWDAA
+889 
-899 YPRCATWAK
+899 
-908 MKMKDSGKE
+908 
-917 FFYVNTHLDHQGA
+917 GA
-930 ESQQKGL
+930 
-937 DLIVRRVAAMNPAGL
+937 
-952 PMVLTGDF
+952 VL
-960 NVEPDNPV
+960 
-968 LDELDTRMLS
+968 
-978 AQKSALEHDV
+978 
-988 KATFNGWGSRA
+988 
-999 IVIDYIYFSGFSH
+999 
-1012 CPEYKVLD
+1012 
-1020 GTYDSVPYISDHYP
+1020 
-1034 VMSRLKFL
+1034 

>member
-1 MIKALKLMKPLLV
+1 MESYKIKTILV
-14 SSVLFLSVVAAFAQS
+14 SAILACQVTSALADKAP
-29 QSTDVAGQ
+29 
-37 TASRDSSL
+37 

-53 QIVAAMTPEE
+53 EVVAAMTPEE
-63 KCMLI
+63 KCTLI

-98 LGIPTIVLADG
+98 LGIPTVVLADG

-114 ISPVREGDSR
+114 IAPKRKGDTR

-142 LELVQEA
+142 LELVEEA
-149 GRNLGNE
+149 GRNMGNE

-218 NQEFNRLSNDAI
+218 NQELNRLSNNAI
-230 VSERALREIYLRNF
+230 VSERALREIYLKNF

-254 TVMTSY
+254 TIMTSY

-297 DDPAIIRAG
+297 DDAAIVRAG

-316 RYVRLLNAVKDGS
+316 RYVNLLNAIHDGS
-329 LSMAVVDRTVT
+329 LSMDDVDRAVT
-340 RILELVIRTPKFKG
+340 RILELVVRTPKFKG
-354 YAPSENPDLKAH
+354 YKPSESPDLKAH
-366 AQVCKKVADEG
+366 AKVCKKVADEG
-377 VVLLKNDLEA
+377 VVLLKNNSAA
-387 LPMSKDNK
+387 LPMSKDNE

-415 VNRSYVVDLMRGLS
+415 VNRPYVVDLMSGLT

-435 EPELDAFYK
+435 DPELDAFYK
-444 EYMRAEAL
+444 DYMKAEAV
-452 RCERIN
+452 RCGRIN
-458 GDNKWYIDRERA
+458 GDNKWFIDRERA
-470 IEVIPDDLIG
+470 IEVIPDDLIV
-480 KSASNSDVA
+480 KAAANADDA

-512 DREKELISKVSEA
+512 DREKELISKVSES
-525 FHAAGKKVTVI
+525 FHKAGKKVTVI
-536 LNTGGFVE
+536 LNVGGLVE

-554 VVLCWQPGQ
+554 IVLCWQPGQ
-563 EGGNTVASVLSG
+563 EGGNTVASVLGG

-586 ISTDYALEPTAMNF
+586 ISTEYALEPTAKNF

-607 PFNYSYYRQLT
+607 PFNYSYYRQLL
-618 DRKLPVHTVRNI
+618 DRKLPLHTVRNI
-630 DYTMYEEG
+630 DYTEYEEG

-663 YTSFDFKDMH
+663 YTTFDFNDMK
-673 VERTDDGWNVFVTV
+673 VESAVDGWDVTVTV

-693 SGKDVVQLYVKA
+693 SGKDVVQLYVRA

-713 ERELKGFAKTPEI
+713 ARELKGFAKTPEI
-726 APGKSC
+726 APGESC
-732 TVTVHVP
+732 EVKIHVP
-739 EASLASYDELS
+739 AGSLASYDEQTGS
-750 SNWIVDAG
+750 WVIEPG

-763 ASQDA
+763 ASKDA

-774 KTVRVEGSVSPVEGD
+774 KSVNVAGS
-789 GLKVISYNIRVG
+789 
-801 KGKDGSNSW
+801 
-810 EHRRHASITMLKEQ
+810 
-824 MPDIFGLQEALDF
+824 
-837 QVSYLQENLPGY
+837 
-849 KNVGVG
+849 
-855 RDDGVAKGE
+855 
-864 RMSIFYNTNTVELF
+864 
-878 DWGTFWLSETP
+878 
-889 EIPSKGWDAA
+889 
-899 YPRCATWAK
+899 
-908 MKMKDSGKE
+908 
-917 FFYVNTHLDHQGA
+917 GA
-930 ESQQKGL
+930 
-937 DLIVRRVAAMNPAGL
+937 
-952 PMVLTGDF
+952 VL
-960 NVEPDNPV
+960 
-968 LDELDTRMLS
+968 
-978 AQKSALEHDV
+978 
-988 KATFNGWGSRA
+988 
-999 IVIDYIYFSGFSH
+999 
-1012 CPEYKVLD
+1012 
-1020 GTYDSVPYISDHYP
+1020 
-1034 VMSRLKFL
+1034 

>member
-1 MIKALKLMKPLLV
+1 MESYKIKTILV
-14 SSVLFLSVVAAFAQS
+14 SALLACHVTSALADKAP
-29 QSTDVAGQ
+29 
-37 TASRDSSL
+37 
-45 QLREDNIP
+45 QLREDNIAEV
-53 QIVAAMTPEE
+53 VAAMTPEE
-63 KCMLI
+63 KCTLI

-98 LGIPTIVLADG
+98 LGIPTVVLADG

-114 ISPVREGDSR
+114 ISPTREGDSR

-142 LELVQEA
+142 LELVGEA
-149 GRNLGNE
+149 GRNMGNE

-218 NQEFNRLSNDAI
+218 NQEVNRLSNNAI
-230 VSERALREIYLRNF
+230 VSERALREIYLKNF

-297 DDPAIIRAG
+297 DDAAIVRAG

-316 RYVRLLNAVKDGS
+316 RYVNLLNAIHDGS
-329 LSMAVVDRTVT
+329 LSMDDVDRAVT
-340 RILELVIRTPKFKG
+340 RILELVVRTPKFKG
-354 YAPSENPDLKAH
+354 YRPSESPDLKAH
-366 AQVCKKVADEG
+366 AKVCKKVADEG
-377 VVLLKNDLEA
+377 VVLLKNNSAA
-387 LPMSKDNK
+387 LPMSKDNE

-415 VNRSYVVDLMRGLS
+415 VNRPYVVDLMSGLS

-444 EYMRAEAL
+444 DYMKAEAL
-452 RCERIN
+452 RCARIN
-458 GDNKWYIDRERA
+458 GDNKWFIDRERA
-470 IEVIPDDLIG
+470 IEVIPDELIV
-480 KSASNSDVA
+480 KAASNADDA

-512 DREKELISKVSEA
+512 DREKELISKVSES
-525 FHAAGKKVTVI
+525 FHKAGKKVTVI
-536 LNTGGFVE
+536 LNVGGLVE

-554 VVLCWQPGQ
+554 IVLCWQPGQ
-563 EGGNTVASVLSG
+563 EGGNTVASVLCG
-575 EVNPSG
+575 EMNPSG

-586 ISTDYALEPTAMNF
+586 ISTEYALEPTAKNF

-607 PFNYSYYRQLT
+607 PFNYSYYRQLL
-618 DRKLPVHTVRNI
+618 DRKLPLHTVRNI
-630 DYTMYEEG
+630 DYTEYEEG

-663 YTSFDFKDMH
+663 YTTFSFRDMK
-673 VERTDDGWNVFVTV
+673 VVSAGDGWDVTV
-687 TNTGKV
+687 TVANSGKV
-693 SGKDVVQLYVKA
+693 SGKDVVQLYVRA

-726 APGKSC
+726 APGESC
-732 TVTVHVP
+732 AVTIHVP
-739 EASLASYDELS
+739 AGSLASYDEQTGS
-750 SNWIVDAG
+750 WVIEPG

-763 ASQDA
+763 ASKDA
-768 SDCSLK
+768 SDCTLK
-774 KTVRVEGSVSPVEGD
+774 KSVNVAGS
-789 GLKVISYNIRVG
+789 
-801 KGKDGSNSW
+801 
-810 EHRRHASITMLKEQ
+810 
-824 MPDIFGLQEALDF
+824 
-837 QVSYLQENLPGY
+837 
-849 KNVGVG
+849 
-855 RDDGVAKGE
+855 
-864 RMSIFYNTNTVELF
+864 
-878 DWGTFWLSETP
+878 
-889 EIPSKGWDAA
+889 
-899 YPRCATWAK
+899 
-908 MKMKDSGKE
+908 
-917 FFYVNTHLDHQGA
+917 GA
-930 ESQQKGL
+930 
-937 DLIVRRVAAMNPAGL
+937 
-952 PMVLTGDF
+952 VL
-960 NVEPDNPV
+960 
-968 LDELDTRMLS
+968 
-978 AQKSALEHDV
+978 
-988 KATFNGWGSRA
+988 
-999 IVIDYIYFSGFSH
+999 
-1012 CPEYKVLD
+1012 
-1020 GTYDSVPYISDHYP
+1020 
-1034 VMSRLKFL
+1034 

>member
-1 MIKALKLMKPLLV
+1 MESHKIKTILVLALLACQVTSALADKAP
-14 SSVLFLSVVAAFAQS
+14 
-29 QSTDVAGQ
+29 
-37 TASRDSSL
+37 
-45 QLREDNIP
+45 QLREDNIAEV
-53 QIVAAMTPEE
+53 VAAMTPEE
-63 KCMLI
+63 KCTLI

-98 LGIPTIVLADG
+98 LGIPTVVLADG

-114 ISPVREGDSR
+114 ISPTREGDTR

-142 LELVQEA
+142 LELVEEA
-149 GRNLGNE
+149 GRNMGNE

-218 NQEFNRLSNDAI
+218 NQELNRLSNNAI
-230 VSERALREIYLRNF
+230 VSERALREIYLKNF

-254 TVMTSY
+254 TIMTSY

-297 DDPAIIRAG
+297 DDAAIVRAG

-316 RYVRLLNAVKDGS
+316 RYVNLLNAIHDGS
-329 LSMAVVDRTVT
+329 LSMDDVDRAVT
-340 RILELVIRTPKFKG
+340 RILELVVRTPKFKG
-354 YAPSENPDLKAH
+354 YKPSEFPDLKAH
-366 AQVCKKVADEG
+366 AKVCKKVADEG
-377 VVLLKNDLEA
+377 VVLLKNNSAA
-387 LPMSKDNK
+387 LPMSKDNE

-415 VNRSYVVDLMRGLS
+415 VNRPYVVDLMSGLS

-444 EYMRAEAL
+444 DYMKAESL
-452 RCERIN
+452 RCARIN
-458 GDNKWYIDRERA
+458 GDNKWFIDRERA
-470 IEVIPDDLIG
+470 IEVIPDELIV
-480 KSASNSDVA
+480 KAASNADDA

-512 DREKELISKVSEA
+512 DREKELISKVSES
-525 FHAAGKKVTVI
+525 FHKAGKKVTVI
-536 LNTGGFVE
+536 LNVGGLVE

-554 VVLCWQPGQ
+554 IVLCWQPGQ
-563 EGGNTVASVLSG
+563 EGGNTVASVLCG
-575 EVNPSG
+575 EMNPSG

-586 ISTDYALEPTAMNF
+586 ISTEYALEPTAKNF

-607 PFNYSYYRQLT
+607 PFNYSYYRQLL
-618 DRKLPVHTVRNI
+618 DRKLPLHTVRNI
-630 DYTMYEEG
+630 DYTEYEEG

-663 YTSFDFKDMH
+663 YTTFSFRDMK
-673 VERTDDGWNVFVTV
+673 VVSAGDGWDVTV
-687 TNTGKV
+687 TVSNSGKV
-693 SGKDVVQLYVKA
+693 SGKDVVQLYVRA

-726 APGKSC
+726 APGESC
-732 TVTVHVP
+732 AVTIHVP
-739 EASLASYDELS
+739 AGSLASYDEQTGS
-750 SNWIVDAG
+750 WVIEPG

-763 ASQDA
+763 ASKDA
-768 SDCSLK
+768 SDCTLK
-774 KTVRVEGSVSPVEGD
+774 KSVNVAGS
-789 GLKVISYNIRVG
+789 
-801 KGKDGSNSW
+801 
-810 EHRRHASITMLKEQ
+810 
-824 MPDIFGLQEALDF
+824 
-837 QVSYLQENLPGY
+837 
-849 KNVGVG
+849 
-855 RDDGVAKGE
+855 
-864 RMSIFYNTNTVELF
+864 
-878 DWGTFWLSETP
+878 
-889 EIPSKGWDAA
+889 
-899 YPRCATWAK
+899 
-908 MKMKDSGKE
+908 
-917 FFYVNTHLDHQGA
+917 GA
-930 ESQQKGL
+930 
-937 DLIVRRVAAMNPAGL
+937 
-952 PMVLTGDF
+952 VL
-960 NVEPDNPV
+960 
-968 LDELDTRMLS
+968 
-978 AQKSALEHDV
+978 
-988 KATFNGWGSRA
+988 
-999 IVIDYIYFSGFSH
+999 
-1012 CPEYKVLD
+1012 
-1020 GTYDSVPYISDHYP
+1020 
-1034 VMSRLKFL
+1034 

>member
-1 MIKALKLMKPLLV
+1 MESYKIKTILV
-14 SSVLFLSVVAAFAQS
+14 SAILACHVTSALADKAP
-29 QSTDVAGQ
+29 
-37 TASRDSSL
+37 
-45 QLREDNIP
+45 QLREDNIAEV
-53 QIVAAMTPEE
+53 VAAMTPEE
-63 KCMLI
+63 KCTLI

-98 LGIPTIVLADG
+98 LGIPTVVLADG

-114 ISPVREGDSR
+114 ISPTREGDTR

-142 LELVQEA
+142 LELVEEA
-149 GRNLGNE
+149 GRNMGNE

-218 NQEFNRLSNDAI
+218 NQELNRLSNNAI
-230 VSERALREIYLRNF
+230 VSERALREIYLKNF

-254 TVMTSY
+254 TIMTSY

-297 DDPAIIRAG
+297 DDAAIVRAG

-316 RYVRLLNAVKDGS
+316 RYVNLLNAIHDGS
-329 LSMAVVDRTVT
+329 LSMDDVDRAVT
-340 RILELVIRTPKFKG
+340 RILELVVRTPKFKG
-354 YAPSENPDLKAH
+354 YKPSESPDLKAH
-366 AQVCKKVADEG
+366 AKVCKKVADEG
-377 VVLLKNDLEA
+377 VVLLKNNSAA
-387 LPMSKDNK
+387 LPMSKDNE

-415 VNRSYVVDLMRGLS
+415 VNRPYVVDLMSGLT

-435 EPELDAFYK
+435 DPELDAFYK
-444 EYMRAEAL
+444 DYMKAEAV
-452 RCERIN
+452 RCGRIN
-458 GDNKWYIDRERA
+458 GDNKWFIDRERA
-470 IEVIPDDLIG
+470 IEVIPDDLIV
-480 KSASNSDVA
+480 KAAANADDA

-512 DREKELISKVSEA
+512 DREKELISKVSES
-525 FHAAGKKVTVI
+525 FHKAGKKVTVI
-536 LNTGGFVE
+536 LNVGGLVE

-554 VVLCWQPGQ
+554 IVLCWQPGQ

-575 EVNPSG
+575 DVNPSG

-586 ISTDYALEPTAMNF
+586 ISTEYALEPTAKNF

-607 PFNYSYYRQLT
+607 PFNYSYYRQLL
-618 DRKLPVHTVRNI
+618 DRKLPLHTVRNI
-630 DYTMYEEG
+630 DYTEYEEG

-663 YTSFDFKDMH
+663 YTTFDFNDMK
-673 VERTDDGWNVFVTV
+673 VESAVDGWDVTVTV

-693 SGKDVVQLYVKA
+693 SGKDVVQLYVRA

-726 APGKSC
+726 APGESC
-732 TVTVHVP
+732 EVKIHVP
-739 EASLASYDELS
+739 AGSLASYDEQTGS
-750 SNWIVDAG
+750 WIIEPG

-763 ASQDA
+763 ASKDA

-774 KTVRVEGSVSPVEGD
+774 KSVNVAGS
-789 GLKVISYNIRVG
+789 
-801 KGKDGSNSW
+801 
-810 EHRRHASITMLKEQ
+810 
-824 MPDIFGLQEALDF
+824 
-837 QVSYLQENLPGY
+837 
-849 KNVGVG
+849 
-855 RDDGVAKGE
+855 
-864 RMSIFYNTNTVELF
+864 
-878 DWGTFWLSETP
+878 
-889 EIPSKGWDAA
+889 
-899 YPRCATWAK
+899 
-908 MKMKDSGKE
+908 
-917 FFYVNTHLDHQGA
+917 GA
-930 ESQQKGL
+930 
-937 DLIVRRVAAMNPAGL
+937 
-952 PMVLTGDF
+952 VL
-960 NVEPDNPV
+960 
-968 LDELDTRMLS
+968 
-978 AQKSALEHDV
+978 
-988 KATFNGWGSRA
+988 
-999 IVIDYIYFSGFSH
+999 
-1012 CPEYKVLD
+1012 
-1020 GTYDSVPYISDHYP
+1020 
-1034 VMSRLKFL
+1034 

>member
-1 MIKALKLMKPLLV
+1 MESHKIKTILV
-14 SSVLFLSVVAAFAQS
+14 SALLACQVTSALADKAP
-29 QSTDVAGQ
+29 
-37 TASRDSSL
+37 
-45 QLREDNIP
+45 QLREDNIAEV
-53 QIVAAMTPEE
+53 VAAMTPEE
-63 KCMLI
+63 KCTLI

-98 LGIPTIVLADG
+98 LGIPTVVLADG

-114 ISPVREGDSR
+114 ISPTREGDSR

-142 LELVQEA
+142 LELVEEA
-149 GRNLGNE
+149 GRNMGNE

-218 NQEFNRLSNDAI
+218 NQELNRLSNNAI
-230 VSERALREIYLRNF
+230 VSERALREIYLKNF

-254 TVMTSY
+254 TIMTSY

-297 DDPAIIRAG
+297 DDAAIVRAG

-316 RYVRLLNAVKDGS
+316 RYVNLLNAIHDGS
-329 LSMAVVDRTVT
+329 LSMDDVDRAVT
-340 RILELVIRTPKFKG
+340 RILELVVRTPKFKG
-354 YAPSENPDLKAH
+354 YKPSESPDLKAH
-366 AQVCKKVADEG
+366 AKVCKKVADEG
-377 VVLLKNDLEA
+377 VVLLKNNSAA
-387 LPMSKDNK
+387 LPMSKDNE

-415 VNRSYVVDLMRGLS
+415 VNRPYVVDLMSGLS

-444 EYMRAEAL
+444 DYMKAEAL

-458 GDNKWYIDRERA
+458 GDNKWFIDRERA
-470 IEVIPDDLIG
+470 IEVISDELIAKAAANADD
-480 KSASNSDVA
+480 A

-512 DREKELISKVSEA
+512 DREKELISKVSES
-525 FHAAGKKVTVI
+525 FHKAGKKVTVI
-536 LNTGGFVE
+536 LNVGGLVE

-554 VVLCWQPGQ
+554 IVLCWQPGQ
-563 EGGNTVASVLSG
+563 EGGNTVASVLCG

-586 ISTDYALEPTAMNF
+586 ISTEYALEPTAKNF

-607 PFNYSYYRQLT
+607 PFNYSYYRQLF
-618 DRKLPVHTVRNI
+618 DRKLPLHTVRNI
-630 DYTMYEEG
+630 DYTEYEEG

-663 YTSFDFKDMH
+663 YTTFDFNDMK
-673 VERTDDGWNVFVTV
+673 VESAGDGWDVTVTV
-687 TNTGKV
+687 TNSGKV
-693 SGKDVVQLYVKA
+693 SGKDVVQLYVRA

-726 APGKSC
+726 APGENC
-732 TVTVHVP
+732 EVTIHVP
-739 EASLASYDELS
+739 AGSLASYDEQTG
-750 SNWIVDAG
+750 NWVIEPG

-763 ASQDA
+763 ASKDA

-774 KTVRVEGSVSPVEGD
+774 KSVNVAGSGAVR
-789 GLKVISYNIRVG
+789 
-801 KGKDGSNSW
+801 
-810 EHRRHASITMLKEQ
+810 
-824 MPDIFGLQEALDF
+824 
-837 QVSYLQENLPGY
+837 
-849 KNVGVG
+849 
-855 RDDGVAKGE
+855 
-864 RMSIFYNTNTVELF
+864 
-878 DWGTFWLSETP
+878 
-889 EIPSKGWDAA
+889 
-899 YPRCATWAK
+899 
-908 MKMKDSGKE
+908 
-917 FFYVNTHLDHQGA
+917 
-930 ESQQKGL
+930 
-937 DLIVRRVAAMNPAGL
+937 
-952 PMVLTGDF
+952 
-960 NVEPDNPV
+960 
-968 LDELDTRMLS
+968 
-978 AQKSALEHDV
+978 
-988 KATFNGWGSRA
+988 
-999 IVIDYIYFSGFSH
+999 
-1012 CPEYKVLD
+1012 
-1020 GTYDSVPYISDHYP
+1020 
-1034 VMSRLKFL
+1034 

>member
-1 MIKALKLMKPLLV
+1 MESHKIKTILV
-14 SSVLFLSVVAAFAQS
+14 SALLACQVTSALADKAP
-29 QSTDVAGQ
+29 
-37 TASRDSSL
+37 
-45 QLREDNIP
+45 QLREDNIAEV
-53 QIVAAMTPEE
+53 VAVMTSEE
-63 KCMLI
+63 KCTLI

-98 LGIPTIVLADG
+98 LGIPTVVLADG

-114 ISPVREGDSR
+114 ISPTREGDSR

-142 LELVQEA
+142 LELVEEA
-149 GRNLGNE
+149 GRNMGNE

-218 NQEFNRLSNDAI
+218 NQELNRLSNNAI
-230 VSERALREIYLRNF
+230 VSERALREIYLKNF

-254 TVMTSY
+254 TIMTSY

-297 DDPAIIRAG
+297 DDAAIVRAG

-316 RYVRLLNAVKDGS
+316 RYVNLLNAIHDGS
-329 LSMAVVDRTVT
+329 LSMDDVDRAVT
-340 RILELVIRTPKFKG
+340 RILELVVRTPKFKG
-354 YAPSENPDLKAH
+354 YKPSESPDLKAH
-366 AQVCKKVADEG
+366 AKVCKKVADEG
-377 VVLLKNDLEA
+377 VVLLKNNSA
-387 LPMSKDNK
+387 AMPMSKDNE

-415 VNRSYVVDLMRGLS
+415 VNRPYVVDLMSGLS

-444 EYMRAEAL
+444 DYMKAEAL

-458 GDNKWYIDRERA
+458 GANKWFIDRERA
-470 IEVIPDDLIG
+470 IEVIPDELIA
-480 KSASNSDVA
+480 KAAANADDA

-512 DREKELISKVSEA
+512 DREKELISKVSES
-525 FHAAGKKVTVI
+525 FHKAGKKVTVI
-536 LNTGGFVE
+536 LNVGGLVE

-554 VVLCWQPGQ
+554 IVLCWQPGQ
-563 EGGNTVASVLSG
+563 EGGNTVASVLCG
-575 EVNPSG
+575 EMNPSG

-586 ISTDYALEPTAMNF
+586 ISTEYALEPTAKNF

-607 PFNYSYYRQLT
+607 PFNYSYYRQLL
-618 DRKLPVHTVRNI
+618 DRKLPLHTVRNI
-630 DYTMYEEG
+630 DYTEYEEG

-663 YTSFDFKDMH
+663 YTTFSFRDMK
-673 VERTDDGWNVFVTV
+673 VVSAGDGWDVTV
-687 TNTGKV
+687 TVANSGKV
-693 SGKDVVQLYVKA
+693 SGKDVVQLYVRA

-726 APGKSC
+726 APGESC
-732 TVTVHVP
+732 AVTIHVP
-739 EASLASYDELS
+739 AGSLASYDEQTGSL
-750 SNWIVDAG
+750 VVEPG

-763 ASQDA
+763 ASKDA

-774 KTVRVEGSVSPVEGD
+774 KSVNVAGS
-789 GLKVISYNIRVG
+789 
-801 KGKDGSNSW
+801 
-810 EHRRHASITMLKEQ
+810 
-824 MPDIFGLQEALDF
+824 
-837 QVSYLQENLPGY
+837 
-849 KNVGVG
+849 
-855 RDDGVAKGE
+855 
-864 RMSIFYNTNTVELF
+864 
-878 DWGTFWLSETP
+878 
-889 EIPSKGWDAA
+889 
-899 YPRCATWAK
+899 
-908 MKMKDSGKE
+908 
-917 FFYVNTHLDHQGA
+917 GA
-930 ESQQKGL
+930 
-937 DLIVRRVAAMNPAGL
+937 
-952 PMVLTGDF
+952 VL
-960 NVEPDNPV
+960 
-968 LDELDTRMLS
+968 
-978 AQKSALEHDV
+978 
-988 KATFNGWGSRA
+988 
-999 IVIDYIYFSGFSH
+999 
-1012 CPEYKVLD
+1012 
-1020 GTYDSVPYISDHYP
+1020 
-1034 VMSRLKFL
+1034 

>member
-1 MIKALKLMKPLLV
+1 MESHNIKTILV
-14 SSVLFLSVVAAFAQS
+14 SALLACQVTSALADKAP
-29 QSTDVAGQ
+29 
-37 TASRDSSL
+37 
-45 QLREDNIP
+45 QLREDNISEV
-53 QIVAAMTPEE
+53 VAAMTPEE
-63 KCMLI
+63 KCTLI

-98 LGIPTIVLADG
+98 LGIPTVVLADG

-114 ISPVREGDSR
+114 ISPTREGDSR

-142 LELVQEA
+142 LELVEEA
-149 GRNLGNE
+149 GRNMGNE

-218 NQEFNRLSNDAI
+218 NQELNRLSNNAV
-230 VSERALREIYLRNF
+230 VSERALREIYLKNF

-260 NFINGEHAAESKRL
+260 NFINGDHAAESKRL
-274 LTDILRDE
+274 LTDILRGE

-297 DDPAIIRAG
+297 DDAAIVRAG

-316 RYVRLLNAVKDGS
+316 RYVNLLNAIHDGS
-329 LSMAVVDRTVT
+329 LSMDDVDRAVT
-340 RILELVIRTPKFKG
+340 RILELVVRTPKFKG
-354 YAPSENPDLKAH
+354 YKPSESPDLKAH
-366 AQVCKKVADEG
+366 AKVCKKVADEG
-377 VVLLKNDLEA
+377 VVLLKNNSAA
-387 LPMSKDNK
+387 LPMSKDNE

-415 VNRSYVVDLMRGLS
+415 VNRPYVVDLMSGLS

-444 EYMRAEAL
+444 DYMKAEAL

-458 GDNKWYIDRERA
+458 GDNKWFIDRERA
-470 IEVIPDDLIG
+470 IEVIPDEIIVNAAANAD
-480 KSASNSDVA
+480 DA

-512 DREKELISKVSEA
+512 DREKELISKVSES
-525 FHAAGKKVTVI
+525 FHKAGKKVTVI
-536 LNTGGFVE
+536 LNVGGLVE

-554 VVLCWQPGQ
+554 IVLCWQPGQ
-563 EGGNTVASVLSG
+563 EGGNTVASVLCG

-586 ISTDYALEPTAMNF
+586 ISTEYALEPTAKNF

-607 PFNYSYYRQLT
+607 PFNYSYYRQLL
-618 DRKLPVHTVRNI
+618 DRKLPLHTVRNI
-630 DYTMYEEG
+630 DYTEYEEG

-663 YTSFDFKDMH
+663 YTTFGFKNMK
-673 VERTDDGWNVFVTV
+673 VESAGDGWDVTV
-687 TNTGKV
+687 TVANSGKV
-693 SGKDVVQLYVKA
+693 SGKDVVQLYVRA

-726 APGKSC
+726 APGESC
-732 TVTVHVP
+732 AVTIHVP
-739 EASLASYDELS
+739 AGSLASYDEQTGS
-750 SNWIVDAG
+750 WVVEPG

-763 ASQDA
+763 ASKDA

-774 KTVRVEGSVSPVEGD
+774 KSVS
-789 GLKVISYNIRVG
+789 VG
-801 KGKDGSNSW
+801 GS
-810 EHRRHASITMLKEQ
+810 
-824 MPDIFGLQEALDF
+824 
-837 QVSYLQENLPGY
+837 
-849 KNVGVG
+849 
-855 RDDGVAKGE
+855 
-864 RMSIFYNTNTVELF
+864 
-878 DWGTFWLSETP
+878 
-889 EIPSKGWDAA
+889 
-899 YPRCATWAK
+899 
-908 MKMKDSGKE
+908 
-917 FFYVNTHLDHQGA
+917 GA
-930 ESQQKGL
+930 
-937 DLIVRRVAAMNPAGL
+937 
-952 PMVLTGDF
+952 VL
-960 NVEPDNPV
+960 
-968 LDELDTRMLS
+968 
-978 AQKSALEHDV
+978 
-988 KATFNGWGSRA
+988 
-999 IVIDYIYFSGFSH
+999 
-1012 CPEYKVLD
+1012 
-1020 GTYDSVPYISDHYP
+1020 
-1034 VMSRLKFL
+1034 